1 MRLAAYEYQTKKSL
15 TGILKN
21 LGGLTSL
28 FFLAQGKSPYFNFFN
43 NQKTRAKTMSS
54 QPDQT
59 TDPSSDHTN
68 NESQA
73 TNPRQS

>member
-1 MRLAAYEYQTKKSL
+1 MAAATTWASGDIIGVYEQKGPHIFIFSRPRVL
-15 TGILKN
+15 
-21 LGGLTSL
+21 
-28 FFLAQGKSPYFNFFN
+28 PYFNFFK

-59 TDPSSDHTN
+59 TDPSSDQTN